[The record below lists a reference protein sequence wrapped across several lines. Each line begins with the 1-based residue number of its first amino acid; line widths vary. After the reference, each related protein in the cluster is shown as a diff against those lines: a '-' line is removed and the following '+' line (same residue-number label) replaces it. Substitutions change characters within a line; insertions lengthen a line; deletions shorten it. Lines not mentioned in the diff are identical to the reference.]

1 MTEHTRALLAEIAG
15 TFLFIV
21 IGAGAIVSNFVAGSP
36 PTGLLVVAL
45 AHGLALSIAVSS
57 FGAIS
62 GGHFNPA
69 VTFALAIA
77 RKHPWQRV
85 LTYWAAQLIGALLA
99 GLVLRVFFEPFLA
112 GATGTHL
119 GTPTVAPAV
128 GAGLA
133 IVIEAVLTLFL
144 VWTVFGTAVSPDA
157 PRIAGFGIG
166 LIVAAD
172 ILIGGPLTGAA
183 MNPARHFGPAVV
195 SGYLDNWSV
204 YWIGPLIGA
213 ALGGLSYRYAFG
225 PPEER
230 EPIVLPTV
238 TFPVRPG
245 PAPTEPHSPSVRSG
259 PASPAPTE
267 PHSQDRTERI

>member
-1 MTEHTRALLAEIAG
+1 VTEHTRALLAEIAG
-15 TFLFIV
+15 TFMFFV
-21 IGAGAIVSNFVAGSP
+21 IGAGAIVTAGISAAP
-36 PTGLLVVAL
+36 GTGLLPVAL
-45 AHGLALSIAVSS
+45 AHGLALAIAVSA

-69 VTFALAIA
+69 VTFGLAIA
-77 RKHPWQRV
+77 RKHPWPRV

-99 GLVLRVFFEPFLA
+99 GLVLRLFFEPFLA
-112 GATGTHL
+112 AATATHL
-119 GTPTVAPAV
+119 GTPTVNAAVSPA
-128 GAGLA
+128 LA

-157 PRIAGFGIG
+157 PKVAGFAIG

-195 SGYLDNWSV
+195 SGYLDNWYV
-204 YWIGPLIGA
+204 YWIGPLIGG
-213 ALGGLSYRYAFG
+213 ALAGVSYRYIFG

-230 EPIVLPTV
+230 EAIVLPKV
-238 TFPVRPG
+238 TIAPPSEPRP
-245 PAPTEPHSPSVRSG
+245 S
-259 PASPAPTE
+259 
-267 PHSQDRTERI
+267 DRTERL

>member
-15 TFLFIV
+15 TFMFFV
-21 IGAGAIVSNFVAGSP
+21 IGAGAIVATVAAGSP
-36 PTGLLVVAL
+36 PNALLAIAL
-45 AHGLALSIAVSS
+45 AHGLALAVAVSS

-77 RKHPWQRV
+77 RKHPWPRV
-85 LTYWAAQLIGALLA
+85 LTYWAAQLIGAVLA
-99 GLVLRVFFEPFLA
+99 GLVLRLFFEPYLA
-112 GATGTHL
+112 AANATHL

-128 GAGLA
+128 SAGLA

-157 PRIAGFGIG
+157 PKIAGFGIG
-166 LIVAAD
+166 LIVTAD

-195 SGYLDNWSV
+195 SGYLDNWYV

-213 ALGGLSYRYAFG
+213 AIGGLSYRYVFSS
-225 PPEER
+225 PQER
-230 EPIVLPTV
+230 EPIPVLGTAPAAAGPGAGSTSPTHA
-238 TFPVRPG
+238 T
-245 PAPTEPHSPSVRSG
+245 
-259 PASPAPTE
+259 AS
-267 PHSQDRTERI
+267 DRTERL

>member
-1 MTEHTRALLAEIAG
+1 MSEHTRALLAEIAG
-15 TFLFIV
+15 TFMFFV
-21 IGAGAIVSNFVAGSP
+21 IGAGAIVTAAISAAPG
-36 PTGLLVVAL
+36 TGLVPVAL
-45 AHGLALSIAVSS
+45 AHGLALAIAVSS

-69 VTFALAIA
+69 VTFGLAIA
-77 RKHPWQRV
+77 RKHPWPRV

-99 GLVLRVFFEPFLA
+99 GLVLRLFFEPFLA
-112 GATGTHL
+112 AATATHL
-119 GTPTVAPAV
+119 GTPIVNPAV
-128 GAGLA
+128 SPVLA

-144 VWTVFGTAVSPDA
+144 VWTVFGTAVSPNA

-195 SGYLDNWSV
+195 SGYLDDWYV

-213 ALGGLSYRYAFG
+213 ALAGLSYRYAFG
-225 PPEER
+225 PPEDR
-230 EPIVLPTV
+230 EPLPDLRRAT
-238 TFPVRPG
+238 PSVRPG
-245 PAPTEPHSPSVRSG
+245 PAMPAAAEPHSG
-259 PASPAPTE
+259 
-267 PHSQDRTERI
+267 DRTERM

>member
-1 MTEHTRALLAEIAG
+1 MLSDHTRALFAEIAG
-15 TFLFIV
+15 TFMFFV
-21 IGAGAIVSNFVAGSP
+21 IGAGAIVTASISAVPG
-36 PTGLLVVAL
+36 TGLLPVAL
-45 AHGLALSIAVSS
+45 AHGFALAIAVSS

-69 VTFALAIA
+69 VTFGLAIA
-77 RKHPWQRV
+77 RKHPWPRV

-99 GLVLRVFFEPFLA
+99 GLVLRWFFDPYLA
-112 GATGTHL
+112 QANATHL
-119 GTPTVAPAV
+119 GTPTVATAV
-128 GAGLA
+128 GPGLA
-133 IVIEAVLTLFL
+133 IAIEAVLTLFL

-157 PRIAGFGIG
+157 PKIAGFGIG

-195 SGYLDNWSV
+195 SGYLDNWYV

-213 ALGGLSYRYAFG
+213 TLAGLSYRYVFG
-225 PPEER
+225 PPDER

-238 TFPVRPG
+238 PTPRP
-245 PAPTEPHSPSVRSG
+245 PAPPSG
-259 PASPAPTE
+259 
-267 PHSQDRTERI
+267 DRTERL

>member
-1 MTEHTRALLAEIAG
+1 MLTEHTRALLAEIAG
-15 TFLFIV
+15 TFMFVV
-21 IGAGAIVSNFVAGSP
+21 IGAGAIVTASISAVPG
-36 PTGLLVVAL
+36 TGLLPIAL
-45 AHGLALSIAVSS
+45 AHGLALAIAVSA

-69 VTFALAIA
+69 VTLGLAIA
-77 RKHPWQRV
+77 RKHPWARV

-99 GLVLRVFFEPFLA
+99 GLILRLFFDQYLA
-112 GATGTHL
+112 AANATHL

-133 IVIEAVLTLFL
+133 VVIEAVLTLFL

-157 PRIAGFGIG
+157 PKIAGFGIG

-195 SGYLDNWSV
+195 SGYLDNVFV
-204 YWIGPLIGA
+204 YWIGPFIGA
-213 ALGGLSYRYAFG
+213 ALAGLSYRYVFG

-230 EPIVLPTV
+230 EPLADLRTA
-238 TFPVRPG
+238 T
-245 PAPTEPHSPSVRSG
+245 SSVRSG
-259 PASPAPTE
+259 PASPAPSV
-267 PHSQDRTERI
+267 PPSRDRTERL